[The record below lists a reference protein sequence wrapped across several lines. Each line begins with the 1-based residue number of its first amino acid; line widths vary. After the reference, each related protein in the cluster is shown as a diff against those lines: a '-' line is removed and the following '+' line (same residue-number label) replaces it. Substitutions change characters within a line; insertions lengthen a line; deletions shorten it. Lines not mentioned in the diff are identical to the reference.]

1 MILDKLF
8 GKFHLKIKDRESAG
22 NILAGLLRDSLKKE
36 ARSDIMIVGLPRGG
50 FIVAEIIAKK
60 LSCILYMI
68 LVKRLRAPFNEEIA
82 IGAVTNDGTTYL
94 NKSLIE
100 ELKISED
107 YINNELSHQM
117 EQIKLQADMYND
129 GKRFSG
135 ENNNNV
141 TGKTVIIVDDGAAT
155 GSTIMATIKSLR
167 NKYCP
172 KRIIVAIPVS
182 PRSTV
187 NLLRREGIEHVE
199 VIISPTD
206 NNFRSIEQFYH
217 NFDQVSHS
225 QILDIIQASKNKS
238 RP

>member
-1 MILDKLF
+1 
-8 GKFHLKIKDRESAG
+8 LKIKSRESAG
-22 NILAGLLRDSLKKE
+22 NILAGLLRDRLKNE

-94 NKSLIE
+94 NKSITE
-100 ELKISED
+100 EFKISED
-107 YINNELSHQM
+107 YINNEISHQL
-117 EQIKLQADMYND
+117 EEIKLQADMYFD
-129 GKRFSG
+129 GKSLSY
-135 ENNNNV
+135 ENNNDV
-141 TGKTVIIVDDGAAT
+141 TGKTIIIVDDGTAT
-155 GSTIMATIKSLR
+155 GSTIMATIKCLR
-167 NKYCP
+167 NNHYP

-187 NLLRREGIEHVE
+187 NLLRSEGIEHVE
-199 VIISPTD
+199 VIISPAD

-225 QILDIIQASKNKS
+225 QILDIIHASKNE
-238 RP
+238 

>member
-1 MILDKLF
+1 MILNKLF
-8 GKFHLKIKDRESAG
+8 GKFQLKIKSRESAG
-22 NILAGLLRDSLKKE
+22 NILAGLLRDSLNKE
-36 ARSDIMIVGLPRGG
+36 DRSDIMIVGLPRGG

-82 IGAVTNDGTTYL
+82 IGAVTNDGTTYF
-94 NKSLIE
+94 NKSIIE
-100 ELKISED
+100 ELKITED
-107 YINNELSHQM
+107 YINSELSHQL
-117 EQIKLQADMYND
+117 EEIKLQADMYFD
-129 GKRFSG
+129 GKKQFSSD
-135 ENNNNV
+135 NNNNV
-141 TGKTVIIVDDGAAT
+141 TGKTIIIVDDGAAT

-167 NKYCP
+167 NKYRP

-199 VIISPTD
+199 IIISPAD

-217 NFDQVSHS
+217 NFDQVSHG
-225 QILDIIQASKNKS
+225 QVLDIIHASKNK
-238 RP
+238 

>member
-1 MILDKLF
+1 MILNKLF
-8 GKFHLKIKDRESAG
+8 GKFQLKIKSRESAA

-94 NKSLIE
+94 NKSIIE
-100 ELKISED
+100 ELKITED
-107 YINNELSHQM
+107 YINNELSHQL
-117 EQIKLQADMYND
+117 EEIKLQADMYFD
-129 GKRFSG
+129 GKKQFSSA
-135 ENNNNV
+135 NNNNV
-141 TGKTVIIVDDGAAT
+141 TGKTIIIVDDGAAT

-167 NKYCP
+167 NRHHP

-187 NLLRREGIEHVE
+187 NLLRREGIEDVE
-199 VIISPTD
+199 VIISPAD

-217 NFDQVSHS
+217 NFDQVSHN
-225 QILDIIQASKNKS
+225 QVRDIIHTSMNK
-238 RP
+238 

>member
-1 MILDKLF
+1 LILSKLF
-8 GKFHLKIKDRESAG
+8 GKFQLKIKSRESAG
-22 NILAGLLRDSLKKE
+22 NILAGLLRESLKKE
-36 ARSDIMIVGLPRGG
+36 ARSDIIIVGLPRGG

-94 NKSLIE
+94 NKSIIE
-100 ELKISED
+100 ELKITED
-107 YINNELSHQM
+107 YINNELSHQL
-117 EQIKLQADMYND
+117 EEIKLQADMYFD
-129 GKRFSG
+129 GKKQFSSA
-135 ENNNNV
+135 NNNNV
-141 TGKTVIIVDDGAAT
+141 TGKTIIIVDDGAAT

-167 NKYCP
+167 NRHHP

-187 NLLRREGIEHVE
+187 NLLRREGIEDVE
-199 VIISPTD
+199 VIISPAD

-217 NFDQVSHS
+217 NFDQVSHN
-225 QILDIIQASKNKS
+225 QVRDIIHTSMNK
-238 RP
+238 

>member
-1 MILDKLF
+1 MILNKLF
-8 GKFHLKIKDRESAG
+8 GKFQLKIKSRESAG
-22 NILAGLLRDSLKKE
+22 NILAGLLRDRLKNE

-50 FIVAEIIAKK
+50 FIVAEIIAKN

-68 LVKRLRAPFNEEIA
+68 LVKRLRAPFNEEMA

-94 NKSLIE
+94 NKSITE

-107 YINNELSHQM
+107 YINDELSHQL
-117 EQIKLQADMYND
+117 EEIKLQADMYFD
-129 GKRFSG
+129 GKKFTD
-135 ENNNNV
+135 ENYINFN
-141 TGKTVIIVDDGAAT
+141 GKTIIIVDDGAAT
-155 GSTIMATIKSLR
+155 GSSIMATIKSLR
-167 NKYCP
+167 NKHCP

-199 VIISPTD
+199 VIISPAD

-217 NFDQVSHS
+217 KFDQVSHS
-225 QILDIIQASKNKS
+225 QVLDIIHTSINK
-238 RP
+238 